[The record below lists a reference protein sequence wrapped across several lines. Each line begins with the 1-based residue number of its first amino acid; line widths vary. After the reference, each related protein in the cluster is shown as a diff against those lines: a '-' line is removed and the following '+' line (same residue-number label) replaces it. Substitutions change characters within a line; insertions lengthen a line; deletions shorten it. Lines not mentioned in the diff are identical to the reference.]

1 MLKYKGYAGTVEYD
15 SEENTLFGKVINAN
29 AVITFVGK
37 STDDIKK
44 AFEDS
49 VDCYLD
55 TCKKK
60 GIEPK
65 KPFSGNIRLR
75 IDPKLHQQLSI
86 KAAEKSSSLNAFIVE
101 AIEHAVELPDNSPL

>member
-1 MLKYKGYAGTVEYD
+1 MLKYKSYTGSVEYD
-15 SEENTLFGKVINAN
+15 SEEETLFGKVINAN

-37 STDDIKK
+37 STVDIKK

-49 VDCYLD
+49 VDCYLE

-75 IDPKLHQQLSI
+75 IDPKLHQKVSI
-86 KAAEKSSSLNAFIVE
+86 KAAEKSSSLNTFISE
-101 AIEHAVELPDNSPL
+101 AIEQAVEL